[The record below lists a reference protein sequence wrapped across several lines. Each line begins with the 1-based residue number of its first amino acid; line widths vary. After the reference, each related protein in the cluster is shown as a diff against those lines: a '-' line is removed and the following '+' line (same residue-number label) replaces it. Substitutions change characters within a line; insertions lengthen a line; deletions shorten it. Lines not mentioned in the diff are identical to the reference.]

1 MSASID
7 PQDQSTVTQLLT
19 RVVAV
24 LGVAGVSDLLLRI
37 PGTRMIPARAK
48 RFLTPASPAS
58 VWIGTEHQLVLTDPP
73 THLQSVGG
81 VVLHREVVLPGEL
94 PSVLAPLVARL
105 VRDYDCQESATAA
118 LSAVAEVID
127 RV

>member
-7 PQDQSTVTQLLT
+7 PQDQPAVTHLLT

-37 PGTRMIPARAK
+37 PGTRAVPATAK

-73 THLQSVGG
+73 THLQVVGG
-81 VVLHREVVLPGEL
+81 VVLHRDSIQPGEL
-94 PSVLAPLVARL
+94 PGVISPLIARL
-105 VRDYDCQESATAA
+105 VQDYGCRESAAAA
-118 LSAVAEVID
+118 LSAMAEVID
-127 RV
+127 RI

>member
-1 MSASID
+1 MSANID
-7 PQDQSTVTQLLT
+7 PQDQSAVARLLS

-24 LGVAGVSDLLLRI
+24 LGIAGVSDLLLRI
-37 PGTRMIPARAK
+37 PGTRLVPATAK

-73 THLQSVGG
+73 THVQSVGG
-81 VVLHREVVLPGEL
+81 VVLHRDTVLPGEL
-94 PSVLAPLVARL
+94 PGVLAPLIARM
-105 VRDYDCQESATAA
+105 VHDYNCQESATAA

-127 RV
+127 QL

>member
-7 PQDQSTVTQLLT
+7 PEDQAAVARLLA

-37 PGTRMIPARAK
+37 PGTHLSPATAK

-58 VWIGTEHQLVLTDPP
+58 VWIGSEHQLVLTDPP

-81 VVLHREVVLPGEL
+81 VVLHRDTVLPGEL
-94 PSVLAPLVARL
+94 PTVLAPLIARL
-105 VRDYDCQESATAA
+105 VHDYNCRESASAA
-118 LSAVAEVID
+118 LSAVAEAID
-127 RV
+127 RL